1 MNILVT
7 GGAGF
12 IGSNFIRYVLKT
24 DSGACVIN
32 LDALTYAGNL
42 TNLSSV
48 QNNSR
53 YLFVHGNIADETL
66 VSKLLADY
74 HIGAVVNFA
83 AESHVDRSI
92 LNPRQFVESN
102 YGGVSTLLNCLKK
115 FPGTRFIQ
123 VSTDE
128 VYGSALSGQTFSE
141 TDSLNPSSPYA
152 ATKAGADLLALSYY
166 KTFGMAICITRSAN
180 NYGPYQF
187 PEKLVP
193 LMISHAV
200 MGERLPVYGDG
211 QNVRDWL
218 NVLDNCRG
226 IDAVLHRGKP
236 GGVYNIAGHNDHS
249 NLDIVKL
256 ILAHLGLST
265 SAIQYVV
272 DRPANDEL
280 YAIDDSKIRT
290 QLGWTPQVNFDR
302 GMAQTIDW
310 YKNNR
315 DWWQPLLAKVK
326 NR

>member
-24 DSGACVIN
+24 DSRDCVIN

-53 YLFVHGNIADETL
+53 YLFIHGNIADETL
-66 VSKLLADY
+66 ISKLLADY

-102 YGGVSTLLNCLKK
+102 YGGVSILLNCLKK

-166 KTFGMAICITRSAN
+166 KTFGMAVCITRSAN

-236 GGVYNIAGHNDHS
+236 GGVYNIAGHNYHS
-249 NLDIVKL
+249 NLDVVKL
-256 ILAHLGLST
+256 ILARLGLST
-265 SAIQYVV
+265 SAIQYVA

-290 QLGWTPQVNFDR
+290 QLGWTPQVNFDV